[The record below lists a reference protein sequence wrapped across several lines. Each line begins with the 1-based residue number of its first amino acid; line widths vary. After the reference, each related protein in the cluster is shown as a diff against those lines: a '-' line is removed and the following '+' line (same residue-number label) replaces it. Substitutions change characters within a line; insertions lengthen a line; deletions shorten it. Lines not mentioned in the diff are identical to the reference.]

1 MVRMMAVAPS
11 GQGDVRPPEAVGT
24 IVVPIVGG
32 LIAVVIVIG
41 AAVVVMRGKSSVEKA
56 ERAQAAAAAGDNRY
70 GGRTCTLARLHA
82 LAPAT
87 HTVAHSLTSSYYVA
101 TP

>member
-1 MVRMMAVAPS
+1 MSDAGS
-11 GQGDVRPPEAVGT
+11 DVRSAQ
-24 IVVPIVGG
+24 GG
-32 LIAVVIVIG
+32 QDGQEEQASN
-41 AAVVVMRGKSSVEKA
+41 APAPVEKA
-56 ERAQAAAAAGDNRY
+56 ERAQAATAAGDNRY

-87 HTVAHSLTSSYYVA
+87 HTVAHSLTSSYCVA